1 MNLAKQDIVI
11 LIGLLLGNSYIDPY
25 GKIYVKH
32 YEKQKEYCKYKAK
45 LLHTVCGG
53 KDIKIIETIL
63 NGNRK
68 QYRKYEIKKQ
78 SKHFKQIRK
87 LLYTKGR
94 KTITPEV
101 LNYLTPL
108 SISLWWMDDG
118 NLVRKKQKDGSPGPY
133 MLRFYTYL
141 SKEENELIRKYF
153 LDNYS
158 MQWNVV
164 PSDKTCTHFMLRC
177 GQTEGR
183 KFLNIIREYVL
194 KVPCMSYK
202 VIDI

>member
-1 MNLAKQDIVI
+1 MNLAKQDIAI
-11 LIGLLLGNSYIDPY
+11 LLGLLLGDGYIDPR
-25 GKIYVKH
+25 GQIQIKH
-32 YEKQKEYCKYKAK
+32 CEKQKEYCEYKAK

-87 LLYTKGR
+87 LLYTEGR

-118 NLVRKKQKDGSPGPY
+118 NLVRKKQKDG
-133 MLRFYTYL
+133 
-141 SKEENELIRKYF
+141 
-153 LDNYS
+153 
-158 MQWNVV
+158 
-164 PSDKTCTHFMLRC
+164 
-177 GQTEGR
+177 
-183 KFLNIIREYVL
+183 
-194 KVPCMSYK
+194 
-202 VIDI
+202 